1 MKNQKI
7 YHNEIFVISLL
18 FAVSFG
24 FLLYAISNLSIS
36 FYEADILYN
45 QKNLTSLVA
54 NLSCKFFGYNDFA
67 LRIPFIFIHFANCIL
82 LYKVSKFMLKRRFDR
97 ILALILYM
105 CLPGV
110 LTSAIVVNPAGIVI
124 FITLLILYFESKNLQ
139 IPLFFTLLIS
149 LFVDKSFN
157 IFYICLF
164 MYAAYYHKKELAILA
179 ILLFIASAMLY
190 EIDISGKPRG
200 YFLDTLGIYAAAF
213 SPAVLFIFIYTIYR
227 IWLKDR
233 KNLLWFVVTGT
244 FCLSLIFSLR
254 QKLELQSLLPFC
266 VISAPLLLRVFLN
279 SYRIRLPQFRKPHK
293 ISAVIAVIFLLI
305 SANLIIFNQIFYP
318 ILFKDKAQKHFIF
331 KYDIIKDLSKELK
344 KLGILGVDCDN
355 YETQLRLK
363 FYEIGKNSNFYL
375 FEDEISEFDYRI
387 EVRKF
392 GNLAD
397 EFYIKKAF

>member
-18 FAVSFG
+18 FVVSFG
-24 FLLYAISNLSIS
+24 FLLFAISNLSIS

-45 QKNLTSLVA
+45 EKSLTSLVA

-82 LYKVSKFMLKRRFDR
+82 LYKISKFMLKRRFDR
-97 ILALILYM
+97 VLSLILYM

-124 FITLLILYFESKNLQ
+124 FITLLILYFESTNLQ
-139 IPLFFTLLIS
+139 IPLFITLFIS
-149 LFVDKSFN
+149 LFVDKSFS

-164 MYAAYYHKKELAILA
+164 LYAAYYRKKELAIA
-179 ILLFIASAMLY
+179 SILLFVSSVIFY
-190 EIDISGKPRG
+190 EVGTSGKPRG
-200 YFLDTLGIYAAAF
+200 YFLDTIGIYAAAF

-233 KNLLWFVVTGT
+233 KNLLWFVVSGT

-254 QKLELQSLLPFC
+254 QKLELGSLLPFC
-266 VISAPLLLRVFLN
+266 VISAPLMVRVFLN
-279 SYRIRLPQFRKPHK
+279 SYRIRLPEFRKPHK
-293 ISAVIAVIFLLI
+293 ISAVIAILFLLI
-305 SANLIIFNQIFYP
+305 SANLIIFNQIFYQV
-318 ILFKDKAQKHFIF
+318 LFKDKPQKHFIF
-331 KYDIIKDLSKELK
+331 KYDIIKDLSLKLK
-344 KLGILGVDCDN
+344 KQGIYGVDCQN

-363 FYEIGKNSNFYL
+363 FYGIEKNPNLML
-375 FEDEISEFDYRI
+375 FEDEVDFYDSKI

-392 GNLAD
+392 GNLVD

>member
-1 MKNQKI
+1 
-7 YHNEIFVISLL
+7 
-18 FAVSFG
+18 
-24 FLLYAISNLSIS
+24 
-36 FYEADILYN
+36 
-45 QKNLTSLVA
+45 
-54 NLSCKFFGYNDFA
+54 
-67 LRIPFIFIHFANCIL
+67 
-82 LYKVSKFMLKRRFDR
+82 
-97 ILALILYM
+97 
-105 CLPGV
+105 
-110 LTSAIVVNPAGIVI
+110 
-124 FITLLILYFESKNLQ
+124 
-139 IPLFFTLLIS
+139 
-149 LFVDKSFN
+149 
-157 IFYICLF
+157 

-318 ILFKDKAQKHFIF
+318 ILFKDKTQKHFIF

-363 FYEIGKNSNFYL
+363 FYEIGKNSNFHL
-375 FEDEISEFDYRI
+375 FEDEIGEFDYRI